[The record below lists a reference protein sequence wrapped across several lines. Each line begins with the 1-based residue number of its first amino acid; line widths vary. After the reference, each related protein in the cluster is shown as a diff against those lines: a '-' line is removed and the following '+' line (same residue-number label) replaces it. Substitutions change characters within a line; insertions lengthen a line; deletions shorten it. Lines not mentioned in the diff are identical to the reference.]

1 MDLPAGWDAA
11 RRAALQSRGVVRQ
24 ARLWPDAGAPR
35 GVGGPSLRESGGPTQ
50 ADRHLSLRHPGADRP
65 HEDRRADLR
74 PPDRVRGARELEG
87 VRRQLSGGLPRPL
100 RAPRAVFA
108 VRLRRLR
115 DRGARLV
122 FGPGRTAHGRPQR
135 LHGRGRGRAVLPG
148 VSQSDAQRGAG
159 TPAVERR
166 HPNRSRPLQGDLP
179 VLLRRCRVTHRPGA
193 DRSGHRLLRPRAD
206 RGRGDLRAGAAG
218 SGLPGLRQGPLL
230 RSLRG
235 GRVPLSEPPEK
246 RLPHLAQALMAD
258 LKRQLGLLDSTM
270 INVGTIV
277 ASAIFIVPSVIAAT
291 LHASLP
297 SILVWVVSGVV
308 SLLGALAI
316 AELGAAMPKAGGIYV
331 YLSEAYGPVWGYL
344 YGWSSG
350 VVINPAS
357 IAAIALGFATYFGF
371 FVNLGDAGVKAVA
384 VVSII
389 VLTVVNSLGV
399 RLGAITQNVLTL
411 TKIGLVTVLIVV
423 GFVLPGG
430 SSANFAPLWSDA
442 PLGQQIVSFGVALV
456 AVLWAYD
463 GWIEST
469 YVGGEVTDPGRNLP
483 RSMILSTFIAIVLYC
498 LVTASFAYV
507 LSPAKM
513 AASSL
518 VASDAAQITLGRAG
532 AGFVALAIMVATLG
546 SNNGIVLTAARVPY
560 AMARDGLLPR
570 WLAGVHPR
578 VLTPVPS
585 LAVQCVISLA
595 LAWISTEPSWK
606 NVYNRLFTYV
616 VLAEFVFYA
625 MSCGA
630 VIRLRRKAPEM
641 VRPYRTWGYPVTPIV
656 FILFSLW
663 LVFNTAK
670 EQPGDTAMSALLIVV
685 GLPLY
690 WWQRAAARRL
700 KAAAVS

>member
-1 MDLPAGWDAA
+1 MP
-11 RRAALQSRGVVRQ
+11 
-24 ARLWPDAGAPR
+24 
-35 GVGGPSLRESGGPTQ
+35 
-50 ADRHLSLRHPGADRP
+50 
-65 HEDRRADLR
+65 
-74 PPDRVRGARELEG
+74 
-87 VRRQLSGGLPRPL
+87 
-100 RAPRAVFA
+100 
-108 VRLRRLR
+108 
-115 DRGARLV
+115 
-122 FGPGRTAHGRPQR
+122 
-135 LHGRGRGRAVLPG
+135 
-148 VSQSDAQRGAG
+148 
-159 TPAVERR
+159 
-166 HPNRSRPLQGDLP
+166 
-179 VLLRRCRVTHRPGA
+179 
-193 DRSGHRLLRPRAD
+193 
-206 RGRGDLRAGAAG
+206 
-218 SGLPGLRQGPLL
+218 
-230 RSLRG
+230 
-235 GRVPLSEPPEK
+235 
-246 RLPHLAQALMAD
+246 D

-291 LHASLP
+291 LQASVP
-297 SILVWVVSGVV
+297 SVLVWVVGGVV
-308 SLLGALAI
+308 SLLGALAV

-331 YLSEAYGPVWGYL
+331 YLSEAYGPVWGFL

-357 IAAIALGFATYFGF
+357 IAAIGLGFATYFGF
-371 FVNLGDAGVKAVA
+371 FVHLGDAGIKAVA

-389 VLTVVNSLGV
+389 ALTVVNSLGV
-399 RLGAITQNVLTL
+399 RLGAITQNVL
-411 TKIGLVTVLIVV
+411 KIGLVTALIVV

-430 SSANFAPLWSDA
+430 NLANFAPLWSDA
-442 PLGQQIVSFGVALV
+442 PLGQQIASFDVALV

-518 VASDAAQITLGRAG
+518 VASDAAQVTLGRAG
-532 AGFVALAIMVATLG
+532 AGFVAVAIMVATLG

-578 VLTPVPS
+578 FLTPVPS
-585 LAVQCVISLA
+585 LAVQCAVSVA
-595 LAWISTEPSWK
+595 LTWISTEPSWK

-630 VIRLRRKAPEM
+630 VIRLRRKAPDL
-641 VRPYRTWGYPVTPIV
+641 VRPYRAWGYPVTPIV

-670 EQPGDTAMSALLIVV
+670 EQPGDTAMSALLILV

-690 WWQRAAARRL
+690 WWQRAGARRL
-700 KAAAVS
+700 KTAS

>member
-1 MDLPAGWDAA
+1 MAE
-11 RRAALQSRGVVRQ
+11 
-24 ARLWPDAGAPR
+24 AP
-35 GVGGPSLRESGGPTQ
+35 
-50 ADRHLSLRHPGADRP
+50 
-65 HEDRRADLR
+65 
-74 PPDRVRGARELEG
+74 
-87 VRRQLSGGLPRPL
+87 
-100 RAPRAVFA
+100 
-108 VRLRRLR
+108 
-115 DRGARLV
+115 
-122 FGPGRTAHGRPQR
+122 
-135 LHGRGRGRAVLPG
+135 
-148 VSQSDAQRGAG
+148 
-159 TPAVERR
+159 
-166 HPNRSRPLQGDLP
+166 
-179 VLLRRCRVTHRPGA
+179 VT
-193 DRSGHRLLRPRAD
+193 
-206 RGRGDLRAGAAG
+206 
-218 SGLPGLRQGPLL
+218 
-230 RSLRG
+230 
-235 GRVPLSEPPEK
+235 
-246 RLPHLAQALMAD
+246 D

-291 LHASLP
+291 LQASVP
-297 SILVWVVSGVV
+297 SILVWVAGGVV

-316 AELGAAMPKAGGIYV
+316 AELGAAMPRAGGIYV
-331 YLSEAYGPVWGYL
+331 YLSEAYGPVWGFL

-357 IAAIALGFATYFGF
+357 IAAIALGFATYLGF
-371 FVNLGDAGVKAVA
+371 FLHLGDAGVKAAA

-389 VLTVVNSLGV
+389 ALTVVNSLGV

-411 TKIGLVTVLIVV
+411 TKIGLVAALIVV

-430 SSANFAPLWSDA
+430 NVANLAPLWSDA
-442 PLGQQIVSFGVALV
+442 PLGQQVASFGVALV

-518 VASDAAQITLGRAG
+518 VASDAAQITLGSAG
-532 AGFVALAIMVATLG
+532 AGFVAVAIMVATLG

-578 VLTPVPS
+578 FLTPVPS
-585 LAVQCVISLA
+585 LAVQCVISIA
-595 LAWISTEPSWK
+595 LTWISTEPSWR

-630 VIRLRRKAPEM
+630 VIRLRRKAPDL

-670 EQPGDTAMSALLIVV
+670 QQPGDTAMSALLILV

-690 WWQRAAARRL
+690 WWQRIVARRAE
-700 KAAAVS
+700 AAS